1 MQIVAITDVFYA
13 NRTHHP
19 GDVFDAD
26 DEHARM
32 LIGWGKVKP
41 PDNRAMVPK
50 QETPKKKDPP
60 PPARRIPNPRRKRYL
75 RRDMVAED

>member
-1 MQIVAITDVFYA
+1 VAITDVFYA

-19 GDVFDAD
+19 GDVFDAE

-41 PDNRAMVPK
+41 QTPDNKAMVPIK
-50 QETPKKKDPP
+50 QKAPKKED